1 MSNRYG
7 AHHPQEYL
15 CKGCGRVEEVC
26 SQSPCLSVL
35 KDRQEENLRE
45 LDYAT
50 NSSRSGHNILL
61 SIESAL
67 SAYINTL
74 DPNSELYAWLDHTN
88 CRLVKARAMI
98 KKEESKLIE

>member
-35 KDRQEENLRE
+35 KDRQEENPENPE
-45 LDYAT
+45 LETD
-50 NSSRSGHNILL
+50 SKKSGFFFLL
-61 SIESAL
+61 SIESKL

-88 CRLVKARAMI
+88 CRLVKAREMI
-98 KKEESKLIE
+98 KKEVNKMNE